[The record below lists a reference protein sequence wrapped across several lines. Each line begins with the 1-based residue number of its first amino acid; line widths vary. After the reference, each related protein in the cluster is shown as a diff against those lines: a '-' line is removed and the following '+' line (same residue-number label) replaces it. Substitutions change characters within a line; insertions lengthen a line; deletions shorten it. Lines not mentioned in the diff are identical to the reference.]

1 MWIPTEIK
9 GARTLQRKCWHFPQ
23 NTLLCNTSQRE
34 VDAWFSPPSYP
45 PGGSVQS
52 AVSSTRGVQWPPSV
66 PRMLTAKLLRQAGTF
81 FFLLPDERNRGI
93 LCKGQ
98 LIIIWTPTG
107 HPDWTLN
114 KLCQDICSKLASL
127 AALHK
132 QKSAGVQHVEQLP
145 NRVINLYKQKN
156 LPSKH
161 ISSHHTPG
169 YKAELSCKLI
179 RISCLLQPRRK
190 AQATYRGA
198 QKAPRD
204 VHAWEGTMN
213 RTDLFSHC
221 DDNSVLFLLRPQA
234 TSWEMVKA

>member
-1 MWIPTEIK
+1 MLGPRLPATRRVAACKAPWAAP
-9 GARTLQRKCWHFPQ
+9 RVCCDL
-23 NTLLCNTSQRE
+23 
-34 VDAWFSPPSYP
+34 PPCP
-45 PGGSVQS
+45 APN
-52 AVSSTRGVQWPPSV
+52 SSG
-66 PRMLTAKLLRQAGTF
+66 RQEHIFASRW
-81 FFLLPDERNRGI
+81 ERDRGI

-98 LIIIWTPTG
+98 FIILWTPTG

-132 QKSAGVQHVEQLP
+132 QKPAGVQHVEQLL

-156 LPSKH
+156 LPNKH

-190 AQATYRGA
+190 AQATYRGEQRKSRGMCTLGKEQWTGQIYLA
-198 QKAPRD
+198 I
-204 VHAWEGTMN
+204 VTTTWCY
-213 RTDLFSHC
+213 FFC
-221 DDNSVLFLLRPQA
+221 DREQRLERWSKPKMTWL
-234 TSWEMVKA
+234 